1 MLSSTRKTMAMAALI
16 LHLCIYKEVDSS
28 HDHSDKIIS
37 LPGQPPVG
45 FHQFS
50 GYLHVDDQK
59 HRALFYYFVEA
70 EIDPASKPLVLWL
83 NGGPGC
89 SSLGVGAFSENGPFS
104 PNGEVLVKNEHSWNR
119 VGNMLYLETPAGVG
133 FSYANDS
140 ASHGTMDDEAT
151 AKDNLIFLR
160 RWFDQFPHYK
170 HRDLFLTGESY
181 AGHYIPQLARLM
193 TELDKKEKL
202 FNLKGIALGNPV
214 LEYATDLN
222 SRAEFFWSHGL
233 ISDSTYTFFTA
244 TCNYSRYVSEYY
256 RDSVSEVCLRV
267 RTQVNKETSN
277 FVDKYDVTLDVCIPS
292 VLSQSKY
299 LRPHP
304 QPEGERI
311 DVCIEDETVKYLNR
325 EDVKKALHA
334 RLVGVHKW
342 TVCSEVLDYEL
353 LNLEIPTISIVGSL
367 VKAGI

>member
-1 MLSSTRKTMAMAALI
+1 
-16 LHLCIYKEVDSS
+16 
-28 HDHSDKIIS
+28 
-37 LPGQPPVG
+37 
-45 FHQFS
+45 
-50 GYLHVDDQK
+50 
-59 HRALFYYFVEA
+59 
-70 EIDPASKPLVLWL
+70 
-83 NGGPGC
+83 
-89 SSLGVGAFSENGPFS
+89 
-104 PNGEVLVKNEHSWNR
+104 
-119 VGNMLYLETPAGVG
+119 MLYLETPAGAG
-133 FSYANDS
+133 FSYANNS

-151 AKDNLIFLR
+151 ANDNLIFLR

-193 TELDKKEKL
+193 TELDKKKKL
-202 FNLKGIALGNPV
+202 LNLKGIALGNPV

-267 RTQVNKETSN
+267 MTQVNKETSN
-277 FVDKYDVTLDVCIPS
+277 FVDKYDVTLDVCISS
-292 VLSQSKY
+292 VLWQSKY
-299 LRPHP
+299 LRPRP
-304 QPEGERI
+304 QHEGERT
-311 DVCIEDETVKYLNR
+311 DVCIEDETVKYINR
-325 EDVKKALHA
+325 EDVRKALHA
-334 RLVGVHKW
+334 RLVGVHKL

-367 VKAGI
+367 VEADIRILIYSGDQDSVIPLMGSRLLVHRLATKLGLNTSVPYGAWFQGKQVAGWSQVYGNVLSFATIRGDSHEAPFSQPQRSLVLFKSFLDNRPPPQVL